1 MMTAQPFV
9 HLHTHTEY
17 SLLDGMSRL
26 AEITTIAADDGMPAL
41 AITDHGNLFGALK
54 FHQATRAAG
63 IRPILG
69 CEAYVAPGSI
79 EDRNRDSEN
88 QHLVLLARNR
98 TGFRNL
104 MRLSSIAHHEG
115 YYFKPRLDF
124 ELLEKHHEGLIALSA
139 CPKGAV
145 PRGILGEGDPIR
157 IAGRYREVFGKDNY
171 FLELMN
177 HEAEDGDPALRQT
190 ERAIGEGILDVH
202 RKTGIPLVGTNDS
215 HYAKPGDTEA
225 HDLRLCI
232 STNRPVSDP
241 DRLRFG
247 SDQFYFKTSA
257 MMAEVFRDLPEA
269 CSNTLRIAEAIE
281 DYDLLTG
288 ESLLPDYTV
297 PGGKTLDAHFEEA
310 VRSGLEER
318 LRSPERHGRRPP
330 ASDYRDR
337 LELEL
342 GVIRTTG
349 YSAYFLIV
357 QDFVRFARSRR
368 IPVGPGRGSAAGSLV
383 AYCLGITDI
392 DPLAHGLL
400 FERFLNP
407 ARISPPDI
415 DVDFC
420 DMRREEVLD
429 YVVKRYGEDR
439 VAQIMTLGTMQ
450 SRLVVRDVGR
460 MLEIPLHQVD
470 RLAKLIPDGAD
481 LESAIREVPALREA
495 ARKPEFAKLFR
506 LAARLEGLPRSVGTH
521 AAGVVIAP
529 APLEDILPLYKDA
542 DPRGPRTE
550 TGANATVRR
559 RTQFDMQDCE
569 AVGLF
574 KMDFLG
580 LRSLTHIQDC
590 ADRILGDRDLDLTE
604 ERRESVEAIAAGKF
618 EKVPPD
624 PEAFDLFARADTD
637 GIFQFESSGMRDLL
651 RSYRPETLDDLAAMN
666 ALFRPGPLESGNTEA
681 FVSAK
686 KSGEL
691 STTLHSKVRRLFPET
706 RGLIVYQE
714 QVMLA
719 ARELAGYELGQAD
732 ILRKAMGKK
741 KPEVMEQQ
749 KQRFVEGAVARGLPE
764 KAALATFDQ
773 IAKFAGYGFN
783 RAHAVGYAL
792 VAYVGGWL
800 RTHFPLHFFASL
812 LTSEQ
817 RSADRDARLDRF
829 RRRAEACG
837 IRVLPPDVQTSG
849 VGATVEGDAV
859 RYGLGGIKQVG
870 AGAAGAI
877 VEARGKGAFE
887 SMSDLVSRIPPGVLN
902 RGALEALASA
912 GALDFVGQPRS
923 RIVSGAAGIVERAQR
938 ERGRKDAGV
947 QALFGARPEDTYPEC
962 PEWTEME
969 RLNREHG
976 AFGFYWRGHPASEY
990 RRALGAHSDGPLAEQ
1005 KPDDSRVA
1013 RLTGLVRRLRIR
1025 KTRQQ
1030 RRMANFSLED
1040 ETGLLPVVV
1049 FPDSYENCPELSE
1062 GFPALVEGQLGA
1074 GTRDSG
1080 HLELRAETIRSA
1092 TRAPLQ
1098 LAQQITLLVRDP
1110 EAQRAS
1116 LEALLKQHAGRTA
1129 LALEIQDR
1137 NAAILLRTASPV
1149 APTRRFV
1156 TAAVALLGA
1165 DAVRLDGEP
1174 LPEFCLLSPEEESE
1188 SAASPAPPEASGL
1201 RTGTA
1206 RPGLLHARAN

>member
-1 MMTAQPFV
+1 MAGPSFV

-26 AEITTIAADDGMPAL
+26 GEITRIAAGDGMPAL

-54 FHQATRAAG
+54 FHQAVKDAG
-63 IRPILG
+63 MRPILG

-88 QHLVLLARNR
+88 QHLVLLAKNR

-124 ELLEKHHEGLIALSA
+124 ALLERHHEGLIALSA

-145 PRGILGEGDPIR
+145 PRGILGEGDPVR
-157 IAGRYREVFGKDNY
+157 IAGRYREVFGEENY

-177 HEAEDGDPALRQT
+177 HDAEDCDPGLRQT
-190 ERAIGEGILDVH
+190 ERAIGEGVLEVH

-215 HYAKPGDTEA
+215 HYAEPGDTEA

-232 STNRPVSDP
+232 STNKPISDP
-241 DRLRFG
+241 ARLRFG
-247 SDQFYFKTSA
+247 SDQFFFKTSE
-257 MMAEVFRDLPEA
+257 MMAEVFRDVPQA
-269 CSNTLRIAEAIE
+269 VANTLRIAEAVE

-297 PGGKTLDAHFEEA
+297 PDDKTLDEHFGEA
-310 VRSGLEER
+310 VQSGLEER
-318 LRSPERHGRRPP
+318 LRSPERHGKRPP
-330 ASDYRDR
+330 KSDYRDR

-357 QDFVRFARSRR
+357 QDFIRFARGKR

-407 ARISPPDI
+407 ARVSPPDI

-429 YVVKRYGEDR
+429 YVVDRYGEDR

-450 SRLVVRDVGR
+450 SKLVVRDVGR

-470 RLAKLIPDGAD
+470 RLAKLIPEGAD
-481 LESAIREVPALREA
+481 LETAIRDTPALQEA
-495 ARKPEFAKLFR
+495 ARKPEFARLFR
-506 LAARLEGLPRSVGTH
+506 IAARLEGLPRSVGTH

-542 DPRGPRTE
+542 DPKG
-550 TGANATVRR
+550 GARAEADGNTTVRR

-590 ADRILGDRDLDLTE
+590 ADRILADSGLGRNG

-624 PEAFDLFARADTD
+624 PEAFALFARGETD
-637 GIFQFESSGMRDLL
+637 GIFQFESSGMRELL
-651 RSYRPETLDDLAAMN
+651 RSYQPETLDDLAAMN
-666 ALFRPGPLESGNTEA
+666 ALYRPGPLESGNTEA
-681 FVSAK
+681 FVNAK

-691 STTLHSKVRRLFPET
+691 STTLHAKARRLFPET

-741 KPEVMEQQ
+741 NREVMEQQ
-749 KQRFVEGAVARGLPE
+749 KQRFVEGAVERGLPE
-764 KAALATFDQ
+764 RAAVATFDQ

-783 RAHAVGYAL
+783 RSHAVGYAL
-792 VAYVGGWL
+792 VAYVAGWL

-812 LTSEQ
+812 LTAEQ
-817 RSADRDARLDRF
+817 RSSDKDARLDRF
-829 RRRAEACG
+829 RRCAEDCG
-837 IRVLPPDVQTSG
+837 IRVLPPDVQRSG
-849 VGATVEGDAV
+849 VGAVVEGDAV

-870 AGAAGAI
+870 AGAAAAI
-877 VEARGKGAFE
+877 VAARRDGVFT
-887 SMSDLVSRIPPGVLN
+887 SMSDLVSRMDAGGLN
-902 RGALEALASA
+902 RGVFEALGSA

-923 RIVSGAAGIVERAQR
+923 RIVAGVAGIFERAQR
-938 ERGRKDAGV
+938 ERSRKNAGV
-947 QALFGARPEDTYPEC
+947 QALFGAKAEDAWPEC

-969 RLNREHG
+969 RLAHEHG
-976 AFGFYWRGHPASEY
+976 AFGFYWKGHPATEY
-990 RRALGAHSDGPLAEQ
+990 RRALGSHTDGPLAEQ
-1005 KPDDSRVA
+1005 KPDGDSRRT
-1013 RLTGLVRRLRIR
+1013 RLAGLVRRLRIR
-1025 KTRQQ
+1025 QTRQQ
-1030 RRMANFSLED
+1030 RRMANFNLED
-1040 ETGLLPVVV
+1040 ETGSLSVVV
-1049 FPDSYENCPELSE
+1049 FPDSLANCPELSE
-1062 GFPALVEGQLGA
+1062 GFPALVEGQLGP
-1074 GTRDSG
+1074 GSREPDKP
-1080 HLELRAETIRSA
+1080 EMRAETVRSA
-1092 TRAPLQ
+1092 VRAPIQ
-1098 LAQQITLLVRDP
+1098 LARRITLLVRNP
-1110 EAQRAS
+1110 EAQRAP
-1116 LEALLKQHAGRTA
+1116 LEALLQRHPGQTA
-1129 LALEIQDR
+1129 LALEIRDR
-1137 NAAILLRTASPV
+1137 GAAILLRTSSPV

-1156 TAAVALLGA
+1156 TEAATLLGS

-1174 LPEFCLLSPEEESE
+1174 LPEFCLLAPDAEGE
-1188 SAASPAPPEASGL
+1188 AAATP
-1201 RTGTA
+1201 TA
-1206 RPGLLHARAN
+1206 AGERRPGLL